1 MAFSCGVFAFAQSKL
16 AACAMPLANSNT
28 IQQPFRITRHPHNLN
43 PSAYPGYSAHGTNFT
58 ILAYKPSMQCVGTLS
73 WSGMG
78 LGTLVNC
85 PSDKSLSQRAPV
97 RPSRRRMEAPEIA
110 VRRTPSAGDPQSGVT
125 NSPATFLPR
134 TEVRPLDVDWSQIV
148 RRCMDGDSGAW
159 AEMVRTHHKRVYGLC
174 YRFTG
179 NVADAEDLT
188 QDVFLKI
195 YSNLVSFD
203 ASRGSLQV
211 WITTMTRNLLVDNF
225 RRTRNQRAT
234 GSLDDGWESVE
245 ELKPID
251 RLTSKGPSQHELAAQ
266 KELSAMVQSALARVS
281 VELREAVILRDLQD
295 MDYKEIAQV
304 LGIPEGTVKSRIS
317 RGRAELA
324 RLLERSRRE
333 VM

>member
-1 MAFSCGVFAFAQSKL
+1 
-16 AACAMPLANSNT
+16 
-28 IQQPFRITRHPHNLN
+28 
-43 PSAYPGYSAHGTNFT
+43 
-58 ILAYKPSMQCVGTLS
+58 MQCVGTLS
-73 WSGMG
+73 WSVVGLASLPKPARRGMEPRETGGALPPAG
-78 LGTLVNC
+78 LGGSAQGGSAIH
-85 PSDKSLSQRAPV
+85 SDARQNR
-97 RPSRRRMEAPEIA
+97 
-110 VRRTPSAGDPQSGVT
+110 G
-125 NSPATFLPR
+125 
-134 TEVRPLDVDWSQIV
+134 EVRPLEIDWSQTV

-159 AEMVRTHHKRVYGLC
+159 SELVRTHHRRVYGLC

-179 NVADAEDLT
+179 NPADAEDLT

-195 YSNLVSFD
+195 YSNLASFD
-203 ASRGSLQV
+203 TGRGSLQV

-234 GSLDDGWESVE
+234 SSLDDGWESAE
-245 ELKPID
+245 ELKPVD
-251 RLTSKGPSQHELAAQ
+251 RLVARSASPHEIAAH
-266 KELSAMVQSALARVS
+266 KELEKMVQEALSHVS

-324 RLLERSRRE
+324 RLLDRNQRE

>member
-1 MAFSCGVFAFAQSKL
+1 
-16 AACAMPLANSNT
+16 
-28 IQQPFRITRHPHNLN
+28 
-43 PSAYPGYSAHGTNFT
+43 
-58 ILAYKPSMQCVGTLS
+58 
-73 WSGMG
+73 MG
-78 LGTLVNC
+78 LGTLGNC
-85 PSDKSLSQRAPV
+85 LGNKSLSQMAPA
-97 RPSRRRMEAPEIA
+97 RPSRRSMEAPEIA
-110 VRRTPSAGDPQSGVT
+110 VRRTPSAGDAQNGLS
-125 NSPATFLPR
+125 NSPATFQPR

-195 YSNLVSFD
+195 YSNLASFD
-203 ASRGSLQV
+203 TSRGSLQV

-234 GSLDDGWESVE
+234 GSLDDGWDSAED
-245 ELKPID
+245 LKPID
-251 RLTSKGPSQHELAAQ
+251 RLTATGASQHELAAQ
-266 KELSAMVQSALARVS
+266 KELAAMVQTALARVS

-324 RLLERSRRE
+324 RLLERNKRE